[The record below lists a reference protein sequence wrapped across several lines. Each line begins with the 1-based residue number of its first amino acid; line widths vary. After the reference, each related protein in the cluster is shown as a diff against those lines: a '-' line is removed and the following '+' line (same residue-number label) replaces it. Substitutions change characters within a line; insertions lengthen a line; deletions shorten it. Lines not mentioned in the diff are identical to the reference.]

1 MQHLQRIKSLM
12 KSIFQTP
19 TAVELAVIELA
30 EAKRELLSSQTAL
43 DYSKHMVNYHTDR
56 IIRLSEYVE
65 NVTVF
70 EVAK

>member
-1 MQHLQRIKSLM
+1 MQYFYKIKHFM

-19 TAVELAVIELA
+19 TAVDLAVIELA

-70 EVAK
+70 EVKP

>member
-1 MQHLQRIKSLM
+1 MQYFYKIKNFM
-12 KSIFQTP
+12 TSIFKTP
-19 TAVELAVIELA
+19 TAVQLAEIELA
-30 EAKRELLSSQTAL
+30 EAKRELLRSQTAL

-70 EVAK
+70 EVKA

>member
-1 MQHLQRIKSLM
+1 MQYLNKIKDHM
-12 KSIFQTP
+12 KSMFRTP

-30 EAKRELLSSQTAL
+30 EAKRELLRSQTAM

-65 NVTVF
+65 NATVF
-70 EVAK
+70 EVNS